1 MAQHKKWQ
9 GCVPPTIRGNVQTI
23 RAVSQLKRLFNC
35 MKTVPVAWHTG
46 KWAPQHLGGL
56 GDKQDRVITTTER
69 ASDSGHRQVG
79 SPAPRGLGRQARQ
92 SKYHHRTGQ
101 RLRSLALDCCIVQI
115 SFLAFLLVLRVW
127 CIVTNPK
134 PSTRATSTQILSQI
148 APSAAELEL
157 IKRTIKRSG

>member
-1 MAQHKKWQ
+1 MCHQQTGVMSRQKVTASWHRSKPKLWSTTKTGRMRMAQHKKWQ

-35 MKTVPVAWHTG
+35 MKAVPVAWHTG

-56 GDKQDRVITTTER
+56 GDKQDRVSTTTER
-69 ASDSGHRQVG
+69 ASDSGHWQVG

-101 RLRSLALDCCIVQI
+101 RLGSQASGL
-115 SFLAFLLVLRVW
+115 
-127 CIVTNPK
+127 
-134 PSTRATSTQILSQI
+134 PST
-148 APSAAELEL
+148 
-157 IKRTIKRSG
+157 